1 MTSENDQTVDLL
13 RRWHAGDREA
23 LETLVR
29 ANLDW
34 LRRWVRTRLGPKL
47 RAYEETHDQV
57 QEAIIDVLTFGPRFS
72 ITDNEQFRAVL
83 ARIVENNLRDR
94 NRWIGRQRR
103 AVDRNRPLPS
113 DTVLDLDPPVRSVT
127 RPSEA
132 GQRAERQQ
140 QEAWVRLAIE
150 LLDPR
155 DRDVLWM
162 RDFDELSFEA
172 IGEHL
177 GVTPNAARM
186 RHRKALPKLARK
198 VKELMSGRLGS
209 TGE

>member
-1 MTSENDQTVDLL
+1 MSPKDTQTVELL

-23 LETLVR
+23 LEALVR

-34 LRRWVRTRLGPKL
+34 LRQRVRARLGPRL

-57 QEAIIDVLTFGPRFS
+57 QEAIVDVLTFGPRFS

-94 NRWIGRQRR
+94 NRWIGRERR

-113 DTVLDLDPPVRSVT
+113 DTVLDLDPPIRSVT

-132 GQRAERQQ
+132 GRHTEREQ

-150 LLDPR
+150 LL
-155 DRDVLWM
+155 
-162 RDFDELSFEA
+162 
-172 IGEHL
+172 
-177 GVTPNAARM
+177 
-186 RHRKALPKLARK
+186 
-198 VKELMSGRLGS
+198 
-209 TGE
+209 